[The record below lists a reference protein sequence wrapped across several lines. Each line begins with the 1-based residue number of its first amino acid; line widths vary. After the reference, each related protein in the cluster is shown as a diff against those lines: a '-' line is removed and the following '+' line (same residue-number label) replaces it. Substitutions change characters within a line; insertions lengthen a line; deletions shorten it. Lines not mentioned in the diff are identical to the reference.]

1 MSYKIPSPVLR
12 KLLAVA
18 AALSGAALL
27 VGCGPDAPP
36 CNDPQRIESVLRM
49 VAKGHDEDLGSYKFK
64 TADTVS
70 LEAGTP
76 VVTSYDESIKRRSC
90 EVHLTLAFKP
100 AVVQKMNFFMD
111 WMGNPLGSALKYGI
125 PPELYWNIDRSQQ
138 YQTDATVIRV
148 VTGDKVS
155 EAPLRLSVAYKIVK
169 DEGANTFSTSVSYST
184 ATTTP
189 YLKVASNA
197 LAFDEHMRS
206 VLRAHGKAIPSSMQY
221 GQLAAPSAGAQPT
234 TSATGSTATQP
245 VAAPPIAAPTAAEQA
260 EQAKLQKAADMIAA
274 GNPQRGADTAS
285 TQATVVPAKPSN
297 PSTGPENLM
306 SLITKYEPCGEEAVC
321 LHTGKGNTVW
331 MQASLMRR
339 MDYAMLDRAI
349 SSRTPVCLREL
360 TRTEGRNFT
369 AESLDSQC

>member
-1 MSYKIPSPVLR
+1 MFHFIR
-12 KLLAVA
+12 KAKYRLFVA
-18 AALSGAALL
+18 SVAISTSVLL
-27 VGCGPDAPP
+27 VGCGPETPP

-189 YLKVASNA
+189 YLKVASDA

-206 VLRAHGKAIPSSMQY
+206 VLRAHSKAIPSSMQY
-221 GQLAAPSAGAQPT
+221 GQPAAPSAGAQPT
-234 TSATGSTATQP
+234 TPAPASAATRP
-245 VAAPPIAAPTAAEQA
+245 VASPSVAAPTAAEQA

-274 GNPQRGADTAS
+274 GNPQRGADTPS
-285 TQATVVPAKPSN
+285 TPATVVQAKPSA

-321 LHTGKGNTVW
+321 LHTGRGNTVW
-331 MQASLMRR
+331 MQAGQMRR
-339 MDYAMLDRAI
+339 MDYALLDRAI
-349 SSRTPVCLREL
+349 SSKTPVCLREL
-360 TRTEGRNFT
+360 TRTDAKNFT